1 MDNVAVTREQFRQDI
16 GEFLEYA
23 AQALGGVPG
32 SYTTAGVDPTAVI
45 LQGTPT
51 LASGA
56 DPASNDNSLRIP
68 STQWV
73 KRNAGSASATAPAGP
88 IDGQLWVDIGADP
101 PVTKVWDAT
110 NNKWVTVGATPADA
124 STTKKGIIQLAT
136 AAEVLAGT
144 DAVKAVTPKEAKGH
158 YLAKNIALLTALP

>member
-1 MDNVAVTREQFRQDI
+1 MDSLTVTREQFRLSKKN
-16 GEFLEYA
+16 ELEYL
-23 AQALGGVPG
+23 AQALGNVSG
-32 SYTTAGVDPTAVI
+32 SYTTETISPTAVT

-56 DPASNDNSLRIP
+56 DPAPNDNSLRIP

-73 KRNAGSASATAPAGP
+73 KRNAGSASATAPTGP
-88 IDGQLWVDIGADP
+88 IDGQLWIDIGANP
-101 PVTKVWDAT
+101 PVAKVWDAT

-124 STTKKGIIQLAT
+124 STTVKGIIQLAT

-144 DAVKAVTPKEAKGH
+144 DTKKAVTPKEAKDH